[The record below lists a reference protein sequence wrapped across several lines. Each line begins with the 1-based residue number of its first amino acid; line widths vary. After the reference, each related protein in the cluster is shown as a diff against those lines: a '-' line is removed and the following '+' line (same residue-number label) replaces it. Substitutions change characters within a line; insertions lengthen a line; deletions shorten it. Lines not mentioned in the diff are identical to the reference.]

1 MRGDTLRFEMLTL
14 EKKLWFLKMS
24 LDGLPFRP
32 SPAPPLRL
40 PRPGCFL
47 SYITRPPGDGTPG
60 SPIPLCRLSTRSL
73 SAAVSLSA
81 GTFYSCVSRR
91 LVSLTCACMNSRPC
105 ASLWTRRIFMAARR
119 VYDTNV
125 CLSFKGLRSHDR
137 LHLISAAFED
147 NAVHML
153 GFFSLSPSLPIAETT
168 ADSFLFRQPW
178 ESAFTS
184 ALRLV

>member
-1 MRGDTLRFEMLTL
+1 MIFGNEFGRASLSPLT
-14 EKKLWFLKMS
+14 
-24 LDGLPFRP
+24 R
-32 SPAPPLRL
+32 PPLRL

-60 SPIPLCRLSTRSL
+60 SRSLCAASPLARCLPLSL
-73 SAAVSLSA
+73 SAS
-81 GTFYSCVSRR
+81 TFYSCVSRR
-91 LVSLTCACMNSRPC
+91 LVSLACARMNSRPC
-105 ASLWTRRIFMAARR
+105 ASLWTRCIFMAAR

-153 GFFSLSPSLPIAETT
+153 RFFFSPSLPISETT
-168 ADSFLFRQPW
+168 ADFFPFSP
-178 ESAFTS
+178 
-184 ALRLV
+184 ALRVCVHIGVKPGLTC